1 MRFAIQHDPSR
12 GLLQVVV
19 EGEFGIDMAQ
29 RILAELRAAMVR
41 HPGTPILVDTRVATA
56 ALTATEVYGLGSD
69 LQEQGVATSV
79 RLAVVNE
86 PQREFNRAS
95 FLEEIG
101 RNRGL
106 KIRNFHDMDAAIAW
120 LAGAGD

>member
-1 MRFAIQHDPSR
+1 MRFTIQHDPAL
-12 GLLQVVV
+12 GLLRVVV
-19 EGEFGIDMAQ
+19 EGEFGPDVAQ

-41 HPGTPILVDTRVATA
+41 HPGTPILVDTRA
-56 ALTATEVYGLGSD
+56 AHVTLTATEVYGLGSD
-69 LQEQGVATSV
+69 LQEQGVATTV

-86 PQREFNRAS
+86 PQREFNRAA

-106 KIRNFHDMDAAIAW
+106 MVRNFHDLDTALGW
-120 LAGAGD
+120 LSGASE